1 MIYLFMVAQRFRFW
15 NLITNCSL
23 MLMHLNS
30 LKISER
36 NNALKNNVYLDDLKI
51 SNEYIRKKK
60 STFPFKNI
68 I

>member
-15 NLITNCSL
+15 NLIMNCSL

-36 NNALKNNVYLDDLKI
+36 DNALKNNVYLDDLKLVMNT
-51 SNEYIRKKK
+51 SEKKK
-60 STFPFKNI
+60 IYLSF
-68 I
+68 